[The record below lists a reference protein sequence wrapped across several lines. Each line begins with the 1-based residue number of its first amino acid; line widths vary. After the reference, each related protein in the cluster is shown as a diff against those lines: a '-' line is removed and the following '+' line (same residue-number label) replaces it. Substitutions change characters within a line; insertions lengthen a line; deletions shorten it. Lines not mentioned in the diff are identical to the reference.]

1 MKRETRNFRSV
12 MAWAV
17 AAAFACSAQANPTG
31 PTLIN
36 GSALTSNPNASTLQ
50 IVNTPGTIIN
60 WQGFS
65 MAGGETTRFV
75 QLNAASA
82 VLNRVVGGIPSDI
95 LGRLESNGRVFLI
108 NPNGIVFGA
117 GAVVDVAGLIA
128 STRDISNADFLAGN
142 YLFSGTGNGSIT
154 MQSGAQILTST
165 YGPGGQVWLFGK
177 SVTQQ
182 AGSTITAP
190 QGQVVLAAGS
200 TLQVGTSGLG
210 NMTFSLTTSG
220 NDTVQSLGTI
230 AADRGA
236 VGLFADFVTHRGSI
250 DAGSGGQVAMNATR
264 ELRVQGASTT
274 NAPNG
279 SITLRGGSLL
289 EVQNDSVINADGAN
303 GRISFES
310 NNLLV
315 YPGGN
320 THAVG
325 GSVTFNQT
333 QPSQYSAGTVQPVPT
348 GADGISLVF
357 PDSHAL
363 VYRRSDGNYGLRYL
377 NLVPLFAP
385 RRDSFEIREI
395 VFNSAGQV
403 LSGPTLLATSDPA
416 APGSG
421 AFVAANIFAQ
431 IPNSF
436 NWSALQLPFGIVP
449 PATRMPAT
457 GGNFIQNPDR
467 PATGSTFTWNIL
479 SGSGAQIGTVSA
491 ALTLSPLADGT
502 LIGGFLLGLPPL
514 SPPFTP
520 TYTLSGPTG
529 AVISTTTG
537 SVVNLMPLITV
548 PTPDG
553 GFNVIY
559 EQLGSLLNVAAL
571 QHWTKVVPAY
581 TTSNFLTGTA
591 GIAANF
597 ATAPG
602 VPPASAP
609 PPAPP
614 PVVFGSGSGATF
626 AGVSGC
632 NSAVCSAEVIA
643 AKAAAEA
650 LLAAA
655 QAAPGGAISRIDE
668 AVARRAVDALRQAGT
683 FASAD
688 DSASAQ
694 ATAQVDRALQ
704 NPAMQTLIDDN
715 GSLGRLMRTR
725 FDALPPEARLIA
737 YQNWLRAEAVA
748 QATGSD
754 SSRSDA
760 ATFTAIVAGMDDIAV
775 RTWLD
780 GIAQCQRAGTC

>member
-65 MAGGETTRFV
+65 IAGGETTRFV

-200 TLQVGTSGLG
+200 TVQVGTSGLG

-333 QPSQYSAGTVQPVPT
+333 QPSQYSAGTVQTIVTNDCAPGTCNPNSNFSFAFVE
-348 GADGISLVF
+348 GNSV
-357 PDSHAL
+357 
-363 VYRRSDGNYGLRYL
+363 VYRRSDGNYGFRY
-377 NLVPLFAP
+377 FADT
-385 RRDSFEIREI
+385 RDTAGP
-395 VFNSAGQV
+395 VTSA
-403 LSGPTLLATSDPA
+403 LDPA
-416 APGSG
+416 AL
-421 AFVAANIFAQ
+421 AARFRE
-431 IPNSF
+431 P
-436 NWSALQLPFGIVP
+436 VP
-449 PATRMPAT
+449 RV
-457 GGNFIQNPDR
+457 GK
-467 PATGSTFTWNIL
+467 
-479 SGSGAQIGTVSA
+479 
-491 ALTLSPLADGT
+491 PLADVD
-502 LIGGFLLGLPPL
+502 
-514 SPPFTP
+514 SPPWP
-520 TYTLSGPTG
+520 LPSPRP
-529 AVISTTTG
+529 VTT
-537 SVVNLMPLITV
+537 
-548 PTPDG
+548 
-553 GFNVIY
+553 
-559 EQLGSLLNVAAL
+559 
-571 QHWTKVVPAY
+571 
-581 TTSNFLTGTA
+581 
-591 GIAANF
+591 
-597 ATAPG
+597 
-602 VPPASAP
+602 
-609 PPAPP
+609 
-614 PVVFGSGSGATF
+614 
-626 AGVSGC
+626 
-632 NSAVCSAEVIA
+632 
-643 AKAAAEA
+643 
-650 LLAAA
+650 
-655 QAAPGGAISRIDE
+655 
-668 AVARRAVDALRQAGT
+668 
-683 FASAD
+683 
-688 DSASAQ
+688 
-694 ATAQVDRALQ
+694 
-704 NPAMQTLIDDN
+704 
-715 GSLGRLMRTR
+715 
-725 FDALPPEARLIA
+725 ALPTT
-737 YQNWLRAEAVA
+737 QN
-748 QATGSD
+748 
-754 SSRSDA
+754 SRPSRPRSRHSKVSA
-760 ATFTAIVAGMDDIAV
+760 WPSPSAW
-775 RTWLD
+775 R
-780 GIAQCQRAGTC
+780 